1 MERRVIN
8 MLITFFI
15 DSYILELGNGDDG
28 MQYMIQPVATVSN
41 SRKTIKDDLWGEIIS
56 TIELSENLHE
66 ESLKGIEDFSH
77 IEIIFYFDQVSDDQ
91 IQYEARHPRN
101 NQNYPKVGIFA
112 QRGKNR
118 PNKIGITM
126 VELVEVKQRTLM
138 VKGLD
143 DIDGTPIIDM
153 KPVMKEFLPKGVI
166 KQPAW
171 STDLMKAYWE

>member
-1 MERRVIN
+1 
-8 MLITFFI
+8 
-15 DSYILELGNGDDG
+15 

-126 VELVEVKQRTLM
+126 VELVEVKQRTLI

-153 KPVMKEFLPKGVI
+153 NPVMKEFLPKGVI

>member
-1 MERRVIN
+1 
-8 MLITFFI
+8 
-15 DSYILELGNGDDG
+15 

-126 VELVEVKQRTLM
+126 VELVEVKQRTLI

-143 DIDGTPIIDM
+143 AIDGTPIIDM

>member
-1 MERRVIN
+1 
-8 MLITFFI
+8 
-15 DSYILELGNGDDG
+15 

-126 VELVEVKQRTLM
+126 VELVEVKQRTLI